1 MVEKIH
7 WLGHAGFFIDLISVK
22 MYIDPYQIKKDSPK
36 ADIILI
42 THDHFDHFSLEDIR
56 KIAKTDTVIVGPL
69 GVKERS
75 SYKTEILR
83 PGEKIK
89 LKEIEVEGVPAYNL
103 YKSFHPKENGYLGF
117 VIAVEGKRVYHAGD
131 TEFIPEM
138 KKIEA
143 EIILLP
149 VGGTYT
155 MNAKEA
161 AEAANT
167 INPQVAIPMHWGSI
181 VGTRK
186 DAEEFKR
193 LCKPEVIIL
202 DKE

>member
-1 MVEKIH
+1 
-7 WLGHAGFFIDLISVK
+7 
-22 MYIDPYQIKKDSPK
+22 
-36 ADIILI
+36 
-42 THDHFDHFSLEDIR
+42 
-56 KIAKTDTVIVGPL
+56 
-69 GVKERS
+69 
-75 SYKTEILR
+75 